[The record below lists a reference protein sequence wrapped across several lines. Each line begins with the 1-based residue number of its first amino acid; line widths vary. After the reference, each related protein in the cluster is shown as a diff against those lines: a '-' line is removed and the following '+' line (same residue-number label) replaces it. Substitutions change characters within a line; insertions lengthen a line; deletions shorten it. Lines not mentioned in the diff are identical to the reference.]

1 VIYESRCN
9 SCGKLYEYIKPAAQY
24 LDSPFCCG
32 VRTEKVI
39 LNAPMGHVVNIYY
52 TSPIDGK
59 PITTKQARIN
69 DLRANN
75 CRPWQGLEEERKEAK
90 RRAAYEEEKQDKAL
104 EKSVVE
110 AWRQLTPEKQALL
123 SKGVA

>member
-1 VIYESRCN
+1 
-9 SCGKLYEYIKPAAQY
+9 
-24 LDSPFCCG
+24 
-32 VRTEKVI
+32 
-39 LNAPMGHVVNIYY
+39 MGHVVNIHY
-52 TSPIDGK
+52 TSPIDGR

-69 DLRANN
+69 DLKANN

-110 AWRQLTPEKQALL
+110 AWRQLTPEKQAAL
-123 SKGVA
+123 SKGI

>member
-1 VIYESRCN
+1 MIYESRCN

-75 CRPWQGLEEERKEAK
+75 CRPWEGLEQEKKVAQERK
-90 RRAAYEEEKQDKAL
+90 AYEEKVEDKKL
-104 EKSVVE
+104 EAAAVQ
-110 AWRQLTPEKQALL
+110 AWQSLKPEQRKVLETI
-123 SKGVA
+123 

>member
-1 VIYESRCN
+1 MIYESRCN

-24 LDSPFCCG
+24 LESPFCCG
-32 VRTEKVI
+32 ERTQKVI
-39 LNAPMGHVVNIYY
+39 LNAPMGHVVNIHY

-75 CRPWQGLEEERKEAK
+75 CRPWEGLEQEKKVAQERK
-90 RRAAYEEEKQDKAL
+90 AYEEKVEDKKL
-104 EKSVVE
+104 EAAAVQ
-110 AWRQLTPEKQALL
+110 AWQSLKPEQRKVLETI
-123 SKGVA
+123 